1 MCAMEKLDRQILSLL
16 AREGRMSYTDIGKA
30 TGLSTSAA
38 QQRIRKLEQ
47 RKVITGYRADIDP
60 AQLDLMLTA
69 FVEVKPFFAEQPDD
83 TPELLS
89 DIEQIVSC
97 YSVAGEA
104 NYLLKVQVGSAA
116 DLEELLA
123 VIRSKGKVS
132 THTTVVL
139 SVPYQDRPVI

>member
-1 MCAMEKLDRQILSLL
+1 MEKLDRQILSLL

-38 QQRIRKLEQ
+38 QQRVRKLEQ
-47 RKVITGYRADIDP
+47 RGVITGYRADINS
-60 AQLDLMLTA
+60 AELGLMLTA

-83 TPELLS
+83 TPDLLS
-89 DIEQIVSC
+89 DIDEIISC

-116 DLEELLA
+116 DLEDLLA
-123 VIRSKGKVS
+123 LIRSKGKVS

-139 SVPYQDRPVI
+139 SVPYEDRPVI